1 MNTLF
6 EAAKAAAD
14 LLQEIADAEGDVY
27 DFFHHRD
34 MADRY
39 FQVMQALQTAL
50 KTYREDVAHDMKQT
64 YEIGVEDGRELERDA
79 CVRFVSTY
87 DEALGEVARE
97 LKMWSGQ

>member
-14 LLQEIADAEGDVY
+14 LLQEISDAEVDVY

-50 KTYREDVAHDMKQT
+50 KTYKEDVAHDMKQT
-64 YEIGVEDGRELERDA
+64 YEIGVEDGRELEREA
-79 CVRFVSTY
+79 CAKWLESY
-87 DEALGEVARE
+87 DEGFDRVADE
-97 LKMWSGQ
+97 LRDWRGK

>member
-14 LLQEIADAEGDVY
+14 LLQEISDAEVDVY

-50 KTYREDVAHDMKQT
+50 KTYKEDVAHDMKQT
-64 YEIGVEDGRELERDA
+64 YEIGVENGRELEREA
-79 CVRFVSTY
+79 CAKWLESY
-87 DEALGEVARE
+87 DEGFDRVADE
-97 LKMWSGQ
+97 LRDWRAA

>member
-14 LLQEIADAEGDVY
+14 LLQEISDAEVDVY

-50 KTYREDVAHDMKQT
+50 KTYKEDVAHDMKQT
-64 YEIGVEDGRELERDA
+64 YEIGVEDGRELEREA
-79 CVRFVSTY
+79 CAGWLESY
-87 DEALGEVARE
+87 DEGLYRVADE
-97 LKMWSGQ
+97 LRDWRAA